1 MRIGIGL
8 PTAIPGIPGRIL
20 IEWARLSEKRGFS
33 VLATIDRV
41 AFPSYESLIVLATA
55 AAVTETIG
63 LLTNILL
70 GPTRT
75 PVLLAKE
82 AASVDQISG
91 GRLTLGL
98 GVGARQDDY
107 TATGQAFK
115 TRGRRLDE
123 ALELIHLAWRGEPV
137 AGSPK
142 PVAPAP
148 VQKGGIPILIGGY
161 SEQAIKRTVRWGIGW
176 TASGVQPDQT
186 GSFAERIRRSW
197 QEAGR
202 EGKPQI
208 VALTYYALGKDAQA
222 GATTYIKE
230 YYDYLGPWADQI
242 AKSVSLTASALQTL
256 VKRFED
262 VGVDEVIL
270 APTIAQVDQVDL
282 LADALL

>member
-1 MRIGIGL
+1 
-8 PTAIPGIPGRIL
+8 
-20 IEWARLSEKRGFS
+20 
-33 VLATIDRV
+33 
-41 AFPSYESLIVLATA
+41 
-55 AAVTETIG
+55 
-63 LLTNILL
+63 
-70 GPTRT
+70 
-75 PVLLAKE
+75 
-82 AASVDQISG
+82 
-91 GRLTLGL
+91 
-98 GVGARQDDY
+98 
-107 TATGQAFK
+107 
-115 TRGRRLDE
+115 
-123 ALELIHLAWRGEPV
+123 
-137 AGSPK
+137 
-142 PVAPAP
+142 